1 MATSKKPIDSYH
13 LQMLQ
18 LIMSDPRIQNNLLM
32 DGSKT
37 IKVGHDGT
45 VLIGRHKYGWVNKWF
60 NSYYVIDF
68 FSLVQRIAFIITG
81 VESNNCDKSGL
92 VGFLK
97 KKK

>member
-37 IKVGHDGT
+37 IKVEYDGT

-68 FSLVQRIAFIITG
+68 LVQYKEQLLSSQVQKVTIAISQVWLGFDR
-81 VESNNCDKSGL
+81 SN
-92 VGFLK
+92 
-97 KKK
+97 

>member
-37 IKVGHDGT
+37 IKVRYDGT
-45 VLIGRHKYGWVNKWF
+45 VLIGHHKYGWVNKWF

-68 FSLVQRIAFIITG
+68 LV
-81 VESNNCDKSGL
+81 
-92 VGFLK
+92 
-97 KKK
+97 

>member
-37 IKVGHDGT
+37 IKVEYDGT

-68 FSLVQRIAFIITG
+68 LV
-81 VESNNCDKSGL
+81 
-92 VGFLK
+92 
-97 KKK
+97 